1 MRWVCQCCCPDFVQV
16 QIRKHKGFTGQL
28 HIKDVLQI
36 SSFCTLL
43 KVVEL
48 FPLEKKCKYGTILRL
63 SG

>member
-16 QIRKHKGFTGQL
+16 QIRKLKGFTGQL

-48 FPLEKKCKYGTILRL
+48 FPLEKKSQCCTIFAL